1 MGSIHAS
8 PLGYGLGT
16 LGTNAPGS
24 FHPHWRDRIQIH
36 SPQTSPQG
44 LSPKPGPTSL
54 LGFATLPLAAP
65 PLGGKLLARN
75 SGLPDGGPTQT
86 TPKPPPCSMT
96 KAPIRVTITG
106 AAGQIGYALLP
117 RIASGQMF
125 GPDQPVILQM
135 LEIPMEK
142 AMAALKGVAME
153 LEDCAFPLLQD
164 MVLSSDPDV
173 AFKDANWCLLVGSKP
188 RGPGMERGDLIREN
202 GPIFTGQGRSINDN
216 AASDVRVAVV
226 GNPCNTN
233 CLIAM
238 HSAPDVPD
246 DRFSAMTRLD
256 QNRAQAQLAAKA
268 GVHTSAVKNTLIWG
282 NHSAT
287 QVPDFVHATI
297 NGVSAAEVIGDNDW
311 LTTTFFET
319 VQKRGAAII
328 AARGL
333 SSAASAANGLID
345 HVRDL
350 RNATPDGEWRSVC
363 VKSDG
368 SYGVPEG
375 LISSFPVRA
384 DGKGDWEIVQGL
396 ELTPFLAEK
405 IALSAKELSSE
416 RETVSGLLS

>member
-1 MGSIHAS
+1 
-8 PLGYGLGT
+8 
-16 LGTNAPGS
+16 
-24 FHPHWRDRIQIH
+24 
-36 SPQTSPQG
+36 
-44 LSPKPGPTSL
+44 
-54 LGFATLPLAAP
+54 
-65 PLGGKLLARN
+65 
-75 SGLPDGGPTQT
+75 
-86 TPKPPPCSMT
+86 MT

-268 GVHTSAVKNTLIWG
+268 GVHTSAVKNALIWG

-384 DGKGDWEIVQGL
+384 DGKGGWEIVQGL

>member
-1 MGSIHAS
+1 M
-8 PLGYGLGT
+8 
-16 LGTNAPGS
+16 
-24 FHPHWRDRIQIH
+24 
-36 SPQTSPQG
+36 
-44 LSPKPGPTSL
+44 
-54 LGFATLPLAAP
+54 
-65 PLGGKLLARN
+65 
-75 SGLPDGGPTQT
+75 
-86 TPKPPPCSMT
+86 
-96 KAPIRVTITG
+96 KAPIRVAVTG

-125 GPDQPVILQM
+125 GPDQPVVLQM
-135 LEIPMEK
+135 VEVPAEK
-142 AMAALKGVAME
+142 PLAALSGVAME

-164 MVLSSDPDV
+164 MVLTSDP
-173 AFKDANWCLLVGSKP
+173 AEGFKDAHWVLLVGSKP

-202 GPIFTGQGRSINDN
+202 GPIFTGQGRAINDN
-216 AASDVRVAVV
+216 ASSDVRVAVV

-256 QNRAQAQLAAKA
+256 QNRAQAQLAGKA
-268 GVHTSAVKNTLIWG
+268 GVHTSAVSNTLIWG

-287 QVPDFVHATI
+287 QVPDFLNTTI
-297 NGVSAAEVIGDNDW
+297 EGKSAAEVIGDRAW
-311 LTTTFFET
+311 LEGEFFKT
-319 VQKRGAAII
+319 VQQRGAAII
-328 AARGL
+328 KARGL

-350 RNATPDGEWRSVC
+350 CTATPDGEWRSVC

-384 DGKGDWEIVQGL
+384 DGNGGWSIVQGL
-396 ELTPFLAEK
+396 ELDGFLTERLEATAAE
-405 IALSAKELSSE
+405 LTNEKEL
-416 RETVSGLLS
+416 VADLLG

>member
-1 MGSIHAS
+1 MSQA
-8 PLGYGLGT
+8 PL
-16 LGTNAPGS
+16 
-24 FHPHWRDRIQIH
+24 
-36 SPQTSPQG
+36 
-44 LSPKPGPTSL
+44 
-54 LGFATLPLAAP
+54 
-65 PLGGKLLARN
+65 
-75 SGLPDGGPTQT
+75 
-86 TPKPPPCSMT
+86 
-96 KAPIRVTITG
+96 RVAVTG

-125 GPDQPVILQM
+125 GPDQPVILQ
-135 LEIPMEK
+135 LIEIPADK

-164 MVLSSDPDV
+164 MVLTSDPKEG
-173 AFKDANWCLLVGSKP
+173 FKDVDWALLVGSKP

-202 GPIFTGQGRSINDN
+202 GPIFTGQGRAINEG
-216 AASDVRVAVV
+216 AAPGVRVAVV

-233 CLIAM
+233 ALICM

-246 DRFSAMTRLD
+246 ERFSAMTRLD

-268 GVHTSAVKNTLIWG
+268 GVPTTSVRNTLIWG

-287 QVPDFVHATI
+287 QVPDFYHTTI
-297 NGVSAAEVIGDNDW
+297 DGKPADQVIGDLDW
-311 LTTTFFET
+311 LRGEFFT
-319 VQKRGAAII
+319 RVQKRGAEII
-328 AARGL
+328 QARGL

-350 RNATPDGEWRSVC
+350 DRATPEGEWRSVC

-384 DGKGDWEIVQGL
+384 SADGGWEIVQGL
-396 ELTPFLAEK
+396 ELNDFLTEK
-405 IALSAKELSSE
+405 IAASAAELANE
-416 RETVSGLLS
+416 RELVADLLS